1 MLGRVEELVTHVEM
15 ASRGDLLPAPAVP
28 GLSLDVL
35 PAGSPLIRTTTVR
48 IGSPYHWPS
57 TTWSDDEWADYLTRP
72 GLAARLFRYGTDIAG
87 LADYLV
93 SPSGSVEITT
103 FGLVPEFVGKGL
115 GGYALT
121 LAVTEAWNLTPNVR
135 RVWLHTSNLDH
146 PHALPNYEHRGFR
159 RFRTTQGQR

>member
-1 MLGRVEELVTHVEM
+1 M
-15 ASRGDLLPAPAVP
+15 
-28 GLSLDVL
+28 
-35 PAGSPLIRTTTVR
+35 
-48 IGSPYHWPS
+48 
-57 TTWSDDEWADYLTRP
+57 
-72 GLAARLFRYGTDIAG
+72 
-87 LADYLV
+87 
-93 SPSGSVEITT
+93 EITT